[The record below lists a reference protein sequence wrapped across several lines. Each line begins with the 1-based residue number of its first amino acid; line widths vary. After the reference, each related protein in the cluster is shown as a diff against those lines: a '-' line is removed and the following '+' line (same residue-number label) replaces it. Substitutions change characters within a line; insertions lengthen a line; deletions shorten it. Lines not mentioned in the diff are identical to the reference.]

1 MYKVQLPAPNL
12 SKVLDNFTKK
22 NKIYF
27 DTELTEI
34 LENKK
39 EFSDDIK
46 ASIYDLCSYCYKKGQ
61 EDIIEHIKRL
71 EKDKC
76 EI

>member
-12 SKVLDNFTKK
+12 SKVLENFLKK

-27 DTELTEI
+27 DTELENI

-39 EFSDDIK
+39 EFSDNIK
-46 ASIYDLCSYCYKKGQ
+46 ASIYELCLFCYTRGQ
-61 EDIIEHIKRL
+61 EDVVEHIKKL
-71 EKDKC
+71 EKDKN